1 MIWYSKHVRRTLHA
15 TGLFLRDGD
24 EVAFNLR
31 VDGSGARNPYQ
42 RQVRAAMLAMHL
54 IGQHFRGMIPV
65 LRRTV
70 DAMVEFKKAFMA
82 PVDSA

>member
-1 MIWYSKHVRRTLHA
+1 MIWYRGHVRRTLHA

-24 EVAFNLR
+24 EIAFNLR

-54 IGQHFRGMIPV
+54 IGQTFRGMIPV
-65 LRRTV
+65 MRRTV
-70 DAMVEFKKAFMA
+70 DAVTELQEKLREAA
-82 PVDSA
+82 